1 MILPWGTKAV
11 AAVTLMLLAALISLL
26 FEGAGRLVRA
36 RGERRVGP
44 PLFQPFYELVK
55 LFGKQEQLP
64 QDDPFRL
71 HHGGPLIA
79 GALSLTTFL
88 YMPVGSLPPVL
99 TGGGDLILVVTLLF
113 LASLALVLGGSA
125 SDEATSGFDVEGEL
139 TLLAVSS
146 LPLAVVLSSLAWF
159 AYRQGL
165 PGAPFSLETFVAKPV
180 WIVPSWSGLLGTFIL
195 MVAFLCLLPLQAGS
209 LRLDLF
215 EGLEVRYSGRGLLL
229 FRLAR
234 YFRSLALS
242 ALAVSLFFPGSLG
255 RWLGL
260 QESVLLAIDFLFFW
274 VKVFVVQMVTLFG
287 TPVLVGRFRTDLLA
301 RFFALAVTGFALA
314 GLLLLYFDVRF

>member
-1 MILPWGTKAV
+1 MILSWGTKAV
-11 AAVTLMLLAALISLL
+11 ASVTLMLLAAVISLL

-44 PLFQPFYELVK
+44 PLFQPFYELVR
-55 LFGKQEQLP
+55 LLGKQE
-64 QDDPFRL
+64 RL
-71 HHGGPLIA
+71 RRDESPWLNCGGPLFA

-99 TGGGDLILVVTLLF
+99 TGGGDLILVVTLIF
-113 LASLALVLGGSA
+113 LASLALLIGGAA
-125 SDEATSGFDVEGEL
+125 SDEGMPRLDVEGEL

-146 LPLAVVLSSLAWF
+146 LPLATVLSSLAWF

-165 PGAPFSLETFVAKPV
+165 PGAPFSLETFVAKPL
-180 WIVPSWSGLLGTFIL
+180 WIVSGWSGLLGTVIL
-195 MVAFLCLLPLQAGS
+195 MVAFLCLMPLLGGAI
-209 LRLDLF
+209 RMDLF
-215 EGLEVRYSGRGLLL
+215 EGLEAPFSGRGLLL

-260 QESVLLAIDFLFFW
+260 QDSVLLAIDFFFFW
-274 VKVFVVQMVTLFG
+274 LKVFIVQMVTLHG
-287 TPVLVGRFRTDLLA
+287 APALIGRFRTDLLA

-314 GLLLLYFDVRF
+314 GLLLLCFDVRY